1 MRFVITSYFIR
12 KQMIKQNVKIKRS
25 NNIFVIT
32 SIISKMIEQINS
44 HLLNMRTITII
55 MTT

>member
-1 MRFVITSYFIR
+1 
-12 KQMIKQNVKIKRS
+12 MIKQNVKIKRS